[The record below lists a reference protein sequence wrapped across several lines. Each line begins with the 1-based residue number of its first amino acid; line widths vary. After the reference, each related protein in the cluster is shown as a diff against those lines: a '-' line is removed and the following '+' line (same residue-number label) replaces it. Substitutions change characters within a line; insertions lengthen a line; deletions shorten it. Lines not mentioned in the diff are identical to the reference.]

1 MVRGDETSARIQLA
15 HFDLG
20 VLALVHDVLEA
31 PVVDLEPIPGLRVRG
46 LVLEDRLAIG
56 TEPQRCAGVRDVEH
70 ERAAGLEV
78 LAAAAQRGELV
89 LHRLAVREHVE
100 GADHARVA
108 PRHGEV
114 AHVGGEE
121 SGAEALACR
130 LGLQAIQ
137 HRNGEIDAVCV
148 HAGFEQRDQH
158 APGAAAEI
166 QHGAVAPTSD
176 LEPEGAIEVERL
188 EQPVVEVGR
197 VVGRG
202 GGGRGGIRSHR
213 AQSFHAVHSISSVS
227 RSSGRPSKPP
237 ITS

>member
-1 MVRGDETSARIQLA
+1 MPAMKPSTTSRARTSRCARRATTSGSRKARPSALPRATPRSGCAPEPARGKEALTSAPPRAGAARTCRAPGPRSCRLPPGPGDDLLVVALERRAVEAALDLPARKSREGEQQLQLVAVDPALAGLGMVRGDETSARIQLA

-100 GADHARVA
+100 
-108 PRHGEV
+108 
-114 AHVGGEE
+114 
-121 SGAEALACR
+121 
-130 LGLQAIQ
+130 
-137 HRNGEIDAVCV
+137 
-148 HAGFEQRDQH
+148 
-158 APGAAAEI
+158 
-166 QHGAVAPTSD
+166 
-176 LEPEGAIEVERL
+176 
-188 EQPVVEVGR
+188 
-197 VVGRG
+197 
-202 GGGRGGIRSHR
+202 
-213 AQSFHAVHSISSVS
+213 
-227 RSSGRPSKPP
+227 
-237 ITS
+237 